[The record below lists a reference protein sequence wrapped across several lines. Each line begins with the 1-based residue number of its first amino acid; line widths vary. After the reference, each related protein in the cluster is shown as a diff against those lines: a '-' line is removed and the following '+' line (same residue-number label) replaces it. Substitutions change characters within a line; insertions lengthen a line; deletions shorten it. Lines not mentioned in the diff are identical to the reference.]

1 MSEHAE
7 KTSEYDR
14 PTLTEYG
21 TVEEWTQA
29 CTSLVCVSLILP

>member
-7 KTSEYDR
+7 RDYER

-29 CTSLVCVSLILP
+29 CHSLVCISLILP

>member
-7 KTSEYDR
+7 RQSEYQR

-21 TVEEWTQA
+21 TIEEWTQA
-29 CTSLVCVSLILP
+29 CDSIVCISIVFG